1 MQRIDVKN
9 VKLYRDCVCMMVGSI
24 IYFSLSRLLCI
35 TKKVGQEPEKGVSF
49 CPCIYL

>member
-24 IYFSLSRLLCI
+24 IYFSLSRQI
-35 TKKVGQEPEKGVSF
+35 ASIVHHKKSGPGT
-49 CPCIYL
+49 